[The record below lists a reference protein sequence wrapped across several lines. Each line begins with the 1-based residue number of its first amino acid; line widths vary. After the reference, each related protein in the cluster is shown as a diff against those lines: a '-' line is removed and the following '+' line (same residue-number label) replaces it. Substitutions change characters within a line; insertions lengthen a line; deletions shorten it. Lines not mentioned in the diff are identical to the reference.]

1 MTLGEL
7 QQVLS
12 DEELSAF
19 GLSTADTERSMTWL
33 EDAMND
39 RLDDPS
45 SDFE

>member
-19 GLSTADTERSMTWL
+19 GLSTADTERSMAWL